1 MQIGT
6 GLQNK
11 LLEAMSM
18 GIPCITS
25 SLANKSLKAVNG
37 ENIYIGDSL
46 TDYIKIITS
55 LLDDESKRYIIGN
68 EGRKF
73 VKKNYKW
80 DVFNDKLVEVFK
92 NKQGSIEKEIIF

>member
-25 SLANKSLKAVNG
+25 SLANRSLKAVNG
-37 ENIYIGDSL
+37 ENIYIGNSIS
-46 TDYIKIITS
+46 DYVKIITS
-55 LLDDESKRYIIGN
+55 LLDDESMRQTMGN

-73 VKKNYKW
+73 VEKNYNW
-80 DVFNDKLVEVFK
+80 NVFNDQLVELFK
-92 NKQGSIEKEIIF
+92 NKQGDTE